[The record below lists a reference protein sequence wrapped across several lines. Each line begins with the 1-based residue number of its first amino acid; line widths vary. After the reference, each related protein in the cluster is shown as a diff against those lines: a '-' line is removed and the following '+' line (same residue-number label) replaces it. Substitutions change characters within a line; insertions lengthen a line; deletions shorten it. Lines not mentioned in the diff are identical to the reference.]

1 METLTLFDDTSDT
14 KILRPKARRIIP
26 KRKNINHKG
35 SSNSYKYSIIKDI
48 HNQKEQSKYLEKIS
62 LEEIDKDFM
71 KLKANSD
78 EQIFINEIMNI
89 FSLLDIKNEKSYEN
103 KKMKKNLKNFQ
114 NCTNQII
121 NIIRPHLE

>member
-103 KKMKKNLKNFQ
+103 KKMKNNLKDFQ
-114 NCTNQII
+114 NLAQIK
-121 NIIRPHLE
+121 L